1 MRGELE
7 GDLAEASG
15 RAAFHIGAHSSCA
28 SCSSASARSR
38 FVGNSSG
45 AVRLR
50 SVITC
55 RSASPATSRR
65 SIPMY
70 ACVHGES
77 RRVVTPLVRST
88 MLLLPPLLPP
98 LLPLMPLLR
107 LLFNKTFGRWAARPF
122 GHLKTSTHDI
132 VRGAKRALHSS
143 REKTAGHCK
152 TELAQNMLQSMSNRG
167 TGTRTMLRRQK
178 IKLNSPKILSTHL
191 DFELVFVYALS
202 DGLSATRGGPV
213 FSCIEAR

>member
-1 MRGELE
+1 MNANASTPGSARLCGKRGRCAWPVGEYLPVGRGFIWRLWGELE

-55 RSASPATSRR
+55 RSASPAASRR

-70 ACVHGES
+70 ACVQGES

-88 MLLLPPLLPP
+88 MLLLPSLLPP
-98 LLPLMPLLR
+98 LLPLLPLLR
-107 LLFNKTFGRWAARPF
+107 LLFSKTFGRWAARPF
-122 GHLKTSTHDI
+122 GHLRTSTHDI
-132 VRGAKRALHSS
+132 AAPKERVQVTQSKQFKVG
-143 REKTAGHCK
+143 
-152 TELAQNMLQSMSNRG
+152 QNMLQY
-167 TGTRTMLRRQK
+167 Q
-178 IKLNSPKILSTHL
+178 
-191 DFELVFVYALS
+191 
-202 DGLSATRGGPV
+202 
-213 FSCIEAR
+213 